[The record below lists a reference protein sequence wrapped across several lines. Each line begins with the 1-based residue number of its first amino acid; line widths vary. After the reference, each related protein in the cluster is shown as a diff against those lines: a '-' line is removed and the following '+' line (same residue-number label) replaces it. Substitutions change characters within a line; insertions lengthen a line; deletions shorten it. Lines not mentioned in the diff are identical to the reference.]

1 MLKQPGHC
9 SLLVRAVGTCPE
21 IKVEYESLLI
31 RCLIE
36 TGAEVSTIAESF
48 FFEHLAQ
55 GDEPMGISAF
65 LKIRAPEVQLLYL
78 GYVEMSISV
87 MGHHFPDM
95 GFMVVKDSHNADF
108 AKKKN
113 SLPVCLRM

>member
-1 MLKQPGHC
+1 MSRYSSDVLSRLVLKFQP
-9 SLLVRAVGTCPE
+9 LL
-21 IKVEYESLLI
+21 SH
-31 RCLIE
+31 
-36 TGAEVSTIAESF
+36 

-55 GDEPMGISAF
+55 GDKPMGISAF

-87 MGHHFPDM
+87 MGHHFPVM

-108 AKKKN
+108 AEKKKE
-113 SLPVCLRM
+113 CARTLRM